1 MTDDSRKQN
10 KSDMEPS
17 FDQFAEPRGMSM
29 GWDFSNLPTNSGSKT
44 NGKDQ
49 VEFRPRGDTQTP
61 DELNPTETRS
71 GPHTEVDFDPF
82 PEPRT
87 VPTNWNVSDLL

>member
-1 MTDDSRKQN
+1 MTAESSKKNQSNYESR
-10 KSDMEPS
+10 
-17 FDQFAEPRGMSM
+17 FDQFSEPRGMSM

-49 VEFRPRGDTQTP
+49 VEFRPRGDTQTS
-61 DELNPTETRS
+61 DESNPTETRS
-71 GPHTEVDFDPF
+71 GPHTEVYFDPF